1 MGVAR
6 CLNRTPHPQI
16 FGRVIMR
23 LEAIEA
29 LASEFLRLDEQRLD
43 LEKKC
48 RELKKSMES
57 LRNELENFV
66 GVAQQCNI
74 PLVITIGNYCIT
86 QTKKH
91 REVKAYEYDYVEFKV
106 IEVPE
111 KLPTNNLVMS
121 PSFHRNT

>member
-1 MGVAR
+1 
-6 CLNRTPHPQI
+6 
-16 FGRVIMR
+16 MR

-57 LRNELENFV
+57 LRGELENFV
-66 GVAQQCNI
+66 GVAEQCNI
-74 PLVITIGNYCIT
+74 PMVVTVGNYCIT

-91 REVKAYEYDYVEFKV
+91 REVKAYEYDYVEFRV
-106 IEVPE
+106 IEVPT
-111 KLPTNNLVMS
+111 KPSLSNLGAP

>member
-1 MGVAR
+1 
-6 CLNRTPHPQI
+6 
-16 FGRVIMR
+16 MR

-48 RELKKSMES
+48 RELKKGMEA

-66 GVAQQCNI
+66 GVAEHHNI
-74 PLVITIGNYCIT
+74 PMVVTIGNYYIT

-106 IEVPE
+106 IEAPP
-111 KLPTNNLVMS
+111 KDSLSSLVKS
-121 PSFHRNT
+121 PSSHRNT